1 MRTTITLL
9 AIILLSLTTQ
19 AQTKYEKGMRKA
31 FDLWEANE
39 AMEAANIFERI
50 AQAETNNWLP
60 PYYAAQV
67 NVFASFS
74 EKDEAKLIPQLKKAQ
89 DLVNDA
95 KAISKD
101 NAEILVLEAQLLTAW
116 IVYDGQKY
124 GMKYSGKISELY
136 TKAAQV
142 APDNP
147 RVVLGKAEWDMGAA
161 KWFGKS
167 TEPYCDDVKRA
178 IELFATFT
186 PEGEFHPKGGLDHAQ
201 EVLAENCNK

>member
-1 MRTTITLL
+1 MKNILTITIIALL
-9 AIILLSLTTQ
+9 TLTAS
-19 AQTKYEKGMRKA
+19 AQTKYETGMRKA
-31 FDLWEANE
+31 FELWGANE
-39 AMEAANIFERI
+39 PWEAANVFERI
-50 AQAETNNWLP
+50 SQAEPDNWLP
-60 PYYAAQV
+60 PFYAAQV

-74 EKDEAKLIPQLKKAQ
+74 EKDVEKLTSQLKKAQ

-116 IVYDGQKY
+116 IVFDGQKH

-136 TKAAQV
+136 TKAYQL

-147 RVVLGKAEWDMGAA
+147 RVVLGKAEWDMGGA

-167 TEPYCDDVKRA
+167 TEPYCADVKRA

-186 PEGEFHPKGGLDHAQ
+186 PEGEFYPKGGLEHAQ
-201 EVLAENCNK
+201 EVLAENCKE

>member
-1 MRTTITLL
+1 MKHILTLTIIALL
-9 AIILLSLTTQ
+9 TLTTS
-19 AQTKYEKGMRKA
+19 AQNKYENGMRKA
-31 FDLWEANE
+31 FELWGADQPW
-39 AMEAANIFERI
+39 EAANLFERI
-50 AQAETNNWLP
+50 AQAEPDNWLP
-60 PYYAAQV
+60 PFYAAQV

-74 EKDEAKLIPQLKKAQ
+74 EKDETKLMPQLKKAQ

-136 TKAAQV
+136 TKAYQL

-147 RVVLGKAEWDMGAA
+147 RVVLGKAEWEMGAA
-161 KWFGKS
+161 AWFGKS
-167 TEPYCDDVKRA
+167 KEPYCKDVKRA

-186 PEGEFHPKGGLDHAQ
+186 PEGEFYPTGGLEHAH
-201 EVLAENCNK
+201 EVLAENCIE

>member
-1 MRTTITLL
+1 MKKLLTVTIISLLTLT
-9 AIILLSLTTQ
+9 AS

-31 FDLWEANE
+31 FELREADQPW
-39 AMEAANIFERI
+39 EAANLFERI
-50 AQAETNNWLP
+50 AQAEPDNWLP
-60 PYYAAQV
+60 PFYAAQV

-74 EKDEAKLIPQLKKAQ
+74 EKDKTKLVPQLKKAQ

-101 NAEILVLEAQLLTAW
+101 NGEILVLEAQLLTAW
-116 IVYDGQKY
+116 IVFDGQKY

-136 TKAAQV
+136 AKAENI
-142 APDNP
+142 APNNP
-147 RVVLGKAEWDMGAA
+147 RVVLGKAEWDMGGA

-167 TEPYCDDVKRA
+167 TEPYCKDVKRA

-186 PEGEFHPKGGLDHAQ
+186 PEGEFYPKGGLAHAKK
-201 EVLAENCNK
+201 VLADNCNQ

>member
-1 MRTTITLL
+1 MKKLL
-9 AIILLSLTTQ
+9 ILSVLALLSIQ
-19 AQTKYEKGMRKA
+19 AIAQSKYETGMRKA
-31 FDLWEANE
+31 FDLWQADQPW
-39 AMEAANIFERI
+39 EAANLFERI
-50 AQAETNNWLP
+50 AQAEPDNWLP
-60 PYYAAQV
+60 PFYAAQI

-74 EKDEAKLIPQLKKAQ
+74 EKDADKLIPQLKKAQ

-95 KAISKD
+95 RAIS
-101 NAEILVLEAQLLTAW
+101 NNNPEILLLEAQLLTAW

-136 TKAAQV
+136 SKAEKL

-161 KWFGKS
+161 AWFGKS
-167 TEPYCDDVKRA
+167 TVPYCKDVKRA

-186 PEGEFHPKGGLDHAQ
+186 PEGEFHPKGGLEHAQ
-201 EVLAENCNK
+201 DVLAENCKE

>member
-1 MRTTITLL
+1 MKHLFNITALFFLTIAAT
-9 AIILLSLTTQ
+9 
-19 AQTKYEKGMRKA
+19 AQTPYQKGMQKA
-31 FDLWEANE
+31 FDMWKAGEAQE
-39 AMEAANIFERI
+39 AGNLFERI
-50 AQAETNNWLP
+50 AQAEPDNWLP
-60 PYYAAQV
+60 PFYAAQV
-67 NVFASFS
+67 LVFDSFS
-74 EKDEAKLIPQLKKAQ
+74 EKDENKLVPQLKKAQ

-116 IVYDGQKY
+116 IVFDGQKY
-124 GMKYSGKISELY
+124 GMKYSGKVSELY
-136 TKAAQV
+136 NKANQL

-167 TEPYCDDVKRA
+167 TEPYCKDIKRA

-186 PEGEFHPKGGLDHAQ
+186 PQGEFHPKGGLEHAQ
-201 EVLAENCNK
+201 EVLAQNCK